1 MPQNYALSDPAVS
14 ADELPDLSFSHEVAP
29 LAHVNTTTGI
39 GAKKEFLKKFEKTLK
54 GNAHEKSPATRKAEN
69 LLRKSLRA
77 YKKHDYLTS
86 VQLAVN
92 ALELD
97 EEHAQGHHILAMGL
111 EHLGQLHKSLLMYE
125 RSIQLDPTDAELYI
139 NLGLAAW
146 KMQML
151 DGAERL
157 FRIYIEMKP
166 DMHSGYNNLGG
177 ILRDKG
183 DMDDAIEILR
193 QAIFRFPLAAE
204 LWNSMGTVMMES
216 GQIGE
221 AKTFYEEAL
230 RLNEKYGRAYH
241 NIAHLINHT
250 GPRGAATEYYETALS
265 LTPEGSPDYVEV
277 LHGRA
282 ISKIDTGDLANG
294 WKEYEVRHAPGFR
307 GSTLYAFREPMWQG
321 GDLAGKR
328 LLLMAEQG
336 IGDEIMFSNA
346 VPEIIEQIGPDG
358 KLLMAVDPRLVTL
371 FARSFPDAT
380 VGPYAGARSNAK
392 LVRHAPWMEKVGG
405 IDYYAP
411 LGSTLQY
418 LRDDI
423 SKFPTDQNLLKPNP
437 ERVEFW
443 RGRLKE
449 LSDGPYVGVC
459 WRSMVMTTQRS
470 KYFSPLE
477 LWGPVLNN
485 KDITFINLQYGDCA
499 DDLALV
505 KELYGREIH
514 DFEDLNL
521 KDDLDDNAAL
531 CAALDLVI
539 SAPTAAS
546 TISGSVGTKLFIPTV
561 GFIWPM
567 LGTDTMPWYSDAQ
580 IIKPDEYQDW
590 EDMMAKLGHAVE
602 EFLQAR

>member
-1 MPQNYALSDPAVS
+1 MSQNYAMSDPTVS
-14 ADELPDLSFSHEVAP
+14 ADELPGLSFSHELAP
-29 LAHVNTTTGI
+29 LAQVNTTTGI
-39 GAKKEFLKKFEKTLK
+39 GAKKEFLKKFEKSLK

-77 YKKHDYLTS
+77 YKKHDFPAS
-86 VQLAVN
+86 VQLAID
-92 ALELD
+92 ALILD

-111 EHLGQLHKSLLMYE
+111 EHLGQLHKALLMYE
-125 RSIQLDPTDAELYI
+125 RALKLDPTDPELYL
-139 NLGLAAW
+139 NLGLVAW

-151 DGAERL
+151 EGAEKL
-157 FRIYIEMKP
+157 FRIYIEMNP
-166 DMHSGYNNLGG
+166 DIYSGYNNLAG

-183 DMDDAIEILR
+183 KMEDAIEILR
-193 QAIFRFPLAAE
+193 QAIFRFPLSAE
-204 LWNSMGTVMMES
+204 LWNSMGTVMMEN

-221 AKTFYEEAL
+221 ARTFYEEAL
-230 RLNEKYGRAYH
+230 RLNEKYARAHH
-241 NIAHLINHT
+241 NIAHLVNHT
-250 GPRGAATEYYETALS
+250 GPRGAATPHYELALS
-265 LTPEGSPDYVEV
+265 LTSESNPDYIEV

-282 ISKIDTGDLANG
+282 ISRIDIGDLANG
-294 WKEYEVRHAPGFR
+294 WKEYEIRHAPRFR
-307 GSTLYAFREPMWQG
+307 GSTLYAFNEPMWKG
-321 GDLAGKR
+321 EDLEGKR

-336 IGDEIMFSNA
+336 IGDEIMFANA
-346 VPEIIEQIGPDG
+346 VPEIIEKIGPNG
-358 KLLMAVDPRLVTL
+358 KLSLAIDPRLVTL
-371 FARSFPDAT
+371 FARSFPEAT
-380 VGPYAGARSNAK
+380 VGPYVGARSNAK
-392 LVRHAPWMEKVGG
+392 LVRYAPWVGDNGG

-423 SKFPTDQNLLKPNP
+423 SKFPKDQNLLKPDP

-477 LWGPVLNN
+477 LWGPVLENQ
-485 KDITFINLQYGDCA
+485 DVTFVNLQYGDCA
-499 DDLALV
+499 DDLKLV
-505 KELYGREIH
+505 KELYDREIH

-521 KDDLDDNAAL
+521 KDNLDDNAAL

-567 LGTDTMPWYSDAQ
+567 LGTEGMPWYSDAQ
-580 IIKPDEYQDW
+580 IIRPDEYQDF
-590 EDMMAKLGHAVE
+590 EQMMERLGSAVE
-602 EFLQAR
+602 EFASQR